1 MVSGAF
7 ASSRREAGF
16 SLLEV
21 VFATFLLSAVA
32 LGIAQLFA
40 IGTLANWRAKMQ
52 TSSSVLAG
60 QKMEQLRALTWA
72 FDTEG
77 LPVSD
82 VVTRLDTPTPSA
94 GGQGLNPSPPNAL
107 AQDAQGYVDY
117 LDIHGGYVGTGPV
130 PQAAYCRRWS
140 IQPLPTNPNNTL
152 VFQVR
157 VIPISE
163 QANADATGQRAL
175 EEALIFSVK
184 TRKAP

>member
-1 MVSGAF
+1 MASGAS
-7 ASSRREAGF
+7 ASTRREAGF
-16 SLLEV
+16 SLVEV
-21 VFATFLLSAVA
+21 VFAMFILTAVA
-32 LGIAQLFA
+32 IGIAQLFA
-40 IGTLANWRAKMQ
+40 VSTMANWRAKVQ
-52 TSSSVLAG
+52 TSSSVLAT

-77 LPVSD
+77 FPVSD
-82 VVTRLDTPTPSA
+82 VVTRLDTPTPTG
-94 GGQGLNPSPPNAL
+94 GGQGLNPSPAGAL
-107 AQDAQGYVDY
+107 AQDTRGYVDY
-117 LDIHGGYVGTGPV
+117 LDLHGAYIGTAPTT
-130 PQAAYCRRWS
+130 QAAYCRRWS

-157 VIPISE
+157 VIPITE